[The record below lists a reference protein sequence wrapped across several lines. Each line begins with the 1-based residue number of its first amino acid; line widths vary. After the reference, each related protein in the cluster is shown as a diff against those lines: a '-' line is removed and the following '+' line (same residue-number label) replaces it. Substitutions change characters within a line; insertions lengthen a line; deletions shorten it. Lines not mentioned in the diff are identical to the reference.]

1 MSAAPLFFHGSFVC
15 RSEPL
20 AIESCKQL
28 QQWLQKKTSDET
40 IVFFDFRPW
49 PKGPC
54 LTSDFLIKLRKI
66 VLIFSL
72 QRPIE
77 NVIELEKPL
86 EFGDLRV
93 DNWVVEEHLRAT
105 TKNIVFMDFTPK
117 SWSKKNCI
125 HTWGCSYHN
134 SPREKKNFKII
145 YAWPNH
151 SARPKHEGQAG
162 KRLRNWISQH
172 VKQKLNFK
180 PSSLLCLIIFQDKF
194 QERHNIRIW

>member
-72 QRPIE
+72 QRLIE

-93 DNWVVEEHLRAT
+93 DNWVVYWRTPQSYHEKHCFLWILLRRVDR
-105 TKNIVFMDFTPK
+105 KKIVFTREDVVIIIHRGKKKLQDNLCMTESF
-117 SWSKKNCI
+117 SKAE
-125 HTWGCSYHN
+125 TRG
-134 SPREKKNFKII
+134 
-145 YAWPNH
+145 
-151 SARPKHEGQAG
+151 
-162 KRLRNWISQH
+162 
-172 VKQKLNFK
+172 
-180 PSSLLCLIIFQDKF
+180 SS
-194 QERHNIRIW
+194 R

>member
-1 MSAAPLFFHGSFVC
+1 MSAAPLFFHGPFVC

-93 DNWVVEEHLRAT
+93 DNWVVYWRASQSYYEEHCFLWILLRR
-105 TKNIVFMDFTPK
+105 VDR
-117 SWSKKNCI
+117 KKNCI

-134 SPREKKNFKII
+134 SPREKNFKII

-172 VKQKLNFK
+172 VNKNWTSNLH
-180 PSSLLCLIIFQDKF
+180 LCSV
-194 QERHNIRIW
+194 W